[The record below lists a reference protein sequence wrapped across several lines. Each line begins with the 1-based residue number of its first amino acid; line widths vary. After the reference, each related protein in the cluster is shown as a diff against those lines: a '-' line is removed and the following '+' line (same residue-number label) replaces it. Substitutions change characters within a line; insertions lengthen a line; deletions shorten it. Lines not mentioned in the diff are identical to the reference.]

1 MENRTL
7 NRFPPPTQPFL
18 ERVLLTNDDGIDA
31 PGLAVLEHIAHQ
43 VAREVW
49 IVAPATDQS
58 GVSHAISLHAP
69 LRVTERGPR
78 RYSVSGT
85 PGDCVVIA
93 LRDVL
98 RELPVDYVLSG
109 VNRGANLGAETV
121 FSGTVGAG
129 MTALLLGCRAIAL
142 SQAFGERREID
153 WRTAEATGA
162 AVIAGLHALPWTPGV
177 CMNVNFP
184 AVAPA
189 DCGPL
194 TLTRQGV
201 GRVRDIR
208 VESRVD
214 PRHVG
219 YAWLDFDRG
228 DIADGPES
236 EAVVVHKRRAVSAT
250 PLSLERTN
258 PVAFEAMRTALG

>member
-1 MENRTL
+1 M
-7 NRFPPPTQPFL
+7 RFL
-18 ERVLLTNDDGIDA
+18 GVELGADDIARADDGGDIARVIDM
-31 PGLAVLEHIAHQ
+31 GE
-43 VAREVW
+43 
-49 IVAPATDQS
+49 
-58 GVSHAISLHAP
+58 
-69 LRVTERGPR
+69 
-78 RYSVSGT
+78 
-85 PGDCVVIA
+85 
-93 LRDVL
+93 
-98 RELPVDYVLSG
+98 
-109 VNRGANLGAETV
+109 
-121 FSGTVGAG
+121 
-129 MTALLLGCRAIAL
+129 
-142 SQAFGERREID
+142 AFGGVGHAEGVAMHEI
-153 WRTAEATGA
+153 G
-162 AVIAGLHALPWTPGV
+162 VIAGLHALPWTPGV